1 MGGPVEVEEG
11 SSSGVSSRCLWGLSP
26 LTGPET
32 GAGVQM
38 GRLMSGEAQRSQLPL
53 AGVVWQ
59 RHMAG
64 DLLHNL
70 SLSRMDGELGL
81 PAE

>member
-1 MGGPVEVEEG
+1 MQFYANKLNNMYEMGKSITQEITRR
-11 SSSGVSSRCLWGLSP
+11 SGDRGR
-26 LTGPET
+26 
-32 GAGVQM
+32 GVQT

-53 AGVVWQ
+53 AGVAQ
-59 RHMAG
+59 QGHMAG